1 MARRPRII
9 DRVRAFLAPQVRRF
23 DGAAGG
29 RRWDSHPHFGATS
42 TETLAAAAPMRSR
55 ARYFVA
61 NNAYAANGVAV
72 LVAALVGAGITPASQ
87 HPDPET
93 RAALAKLW
101 TDWANV
107 ADADGRT
114 DIGGVLAGAV
124 RAMIVDGESF
134 LHLIETRRGLR
145 VRLIPAEQIDESKTV
160 ELGGG
165 AYIVAGVE
173 FNAAGERVAYW
184 ILPAKPTDVLTYA
197 PSVRVPSAD
206 VMHLAASLGAGQVR
220 GVSWLAPILLRLADV
235 DALEDALLVGFKV
248 AALHAGF
255 LTDVNGSTD
264 LPYEGDQSGSVL
276 TSGLEPG
283 TLKRLPAGMD
293 VKFNSPAQ
301 AQQSTEFLASQLRA
315 LSAGLGVPE
324 FLLTNDVSRS
334 NYSSLRAAL
343 IAFKT
348 RIEQWQYGTIIP
360 QVMRPLWERFV
371 TSAVLSGRLSATDFE
386 SDVSEYLSAELYPP
400 ALPWADPLKD
410 IQATSAA
417 INAGLMSRRQAVAAL
432 GYSVEDLD
440 EEIAADKAREAEHG
454 LTFGASP
461 QPRQEEPANAGA

>member
-1 MARRPRII
+1 MTRRPRIME
-9 DRVRAFLAPQVRRF
+9 RVRAFLAPQSTRRF

-29 RRWDSHPHFGATS
+29 RRWDSRPFFGSTS
-42 TETLAAAAPMRSR
+42 TEALAAAAPMRGR

-61 NNAYAANGVAV
+61 NNAYASNGVAA

-87 HPDPET
+87 HPTPET
-93 RAALAKLW
+93 RAAFAKLW
-101 TDWANV
+101 AQWAAV

-114 DIGGVLAGAV
+114 DLGGILAAMA
-124 RAMIVDGESF
+124 RAMIQDGEAF

-145 VRLIPAEQIDESKTV
+145 VRLLPAELIDEAKTV

-173 FNAAGERVAYW
+173 FDAAGERVAYW
-184 ILPAKPTDVLTYA
+184 ILPTKPTDVLTYA
-197 PSVRVPSAD
+197 PSVRVPAAD
-206 VMHLAASLGAGQVR
+206 VLHLSTSIGIGQVR

-248 AALHAGF
+248 SALHAGF
-255 LTDVNGSTD
+255 LTDSNGANE
-264 LPYEGDQSGSVL
+264 LPFDGTQSGSTL
-276 TSGLEPG
+276 ESGLEPG

-301 AQQSTEFLASQLRA
+301 AQQSVEFLAAQLRA

-348 RIEQWQYGTIIP
+348 RVEAWQFNTIIP
-360 QVMRPLWERFV
+360 QVCRPLWERFA
-371 TSAVLSGRLSATDFE
+371 TSAVLSGRLAAPDFE
-386 SDVSEYLSAELYPP
+386 SNVSDYMSAEFYPP
-400 ALPWADPLKD
+400 AMPWADPLKD
-410 IQATSAA
+410 VQATKESIA
-417 INAGLMSRRQAVAAL
+417 AGLQSRRQAVAGL
-432 GYSVEDLD
+432 GYAIEDLD
-440 EEIAADKAREAEHG
+440 AEIAADRAREAALG
-454 LTFGASP
+454 LTFGAPPSP
-461 QPRQEEPANAGA
+461 QEKESADVG